1 MKKRN
6 LITALTIGTAIALAV
21 AGCGKKSEKTSDD
34 VKATESTTVYE
45 EATTAE
51 NGSQP
56 EEETK
61 ANTGDKILDAL
72 IDAGYDKDTEYETDD
87 NGTIFI
93 VEDGKKTEVETD
105 KDANIVP
112 VKDDGKADKETKP
125 EKETKNDNKADDS
138 NSNKTDN
145 KPAATKPAENKP
157 ANKPATPK
165 SITAKVSGT
174 HYVGDTL
181 SGSDFT
187 VTVTMSDGST
197 LTNPAG
203 WSASP
208 LKLSAESNKITVSYS
223 GISSDITVKAS
234 KKAAAKPAENKP
246 AAPAKTYSSDYEK
259 HFIENGGKYKTNS
272 DGTVTII
279 SGGIDGSGKL
289 MIPAKIDGKRVKDI
303 DGNVVKYTDKW
314 GDNYLSAYC
323 YSNGDGSGYDGRE
336 AGKKL
341 TSLYI
346 EEGSTMYLG
355 QYTFVGLNYCTYVY
369 IPKSITKIPG
379 SEWFNL
385 YHPVQKCKVIVNHPV
400 ETWPYGWITVDDVL
414 DGSDRCAV
422 WLDVVYS
429 D

>member
-34 VKATESTTVYE
+34 VKATENTTVYE
-45 EATTAE
+45 ETTAE

-61 ANTGDKILDAL
+61 ADTGDKILDAL
-72 IDAGYDKDTEYETDD
+72 IDAGYDEDTEYETDD
-87 NGTIFI
+87 NGTIFV

-125 EKETKNDNKADDS
+125 EKETKNDNKADDG

-246 AAPAKTYSSDYEK
+246 ATPAKTYSSDYEK

-303 DGNVVKYTDKW
+303 EQNVRKFTSKW
-314 GDNYLSAYC
+314 GDYYLSAYC
-323 YSNGDGSGYDGRE
+323 ISNADGSENDSGIR
-336 AGKKL
+336 L

-346 EEGSTMYLG
+346 EEGSTMDLG
-355 QYTFVGLNYCTYVY
+355 QNTFGGLNYCTYVY
-369 IPKSITKIPG
+369 IPKSITKIPE
-379 SEWFNL
+379 SDWL
-385 YHPVQKCKVIVNHPV
+385 SLAHPVQKCKVIVNHPV
-400 ETWPYGWITVDDVL
+400 ETWPYGYIMVYDVM

-429 D
+429 N

>member
-6 LITALTIGTAIALAV
+6 LITALTVGTAIALAFAV

-34 VKATESTTVYE
+34 VKVTESTTVYE
-45 EATTAE
+45 ETTTTE

-61 ANTGDKILDAL
+61 ADTGDKILDEL
-72 IDAGYDKDTEYETDD
+72 IDAGYDENTEYETDD

-112 VKDDGKADKETKP
+112 VKDNGKADKETKP

-138 NSNKTDN
+138 NKTDN
-145 KPAATKPAENKP
+145 KPAANKP
-157 ANKPATPK
+157 ASKPATPK

-223 GISSDITVKAS
+223 SISSTITVKAS

-289 MIPAKIDGKRVKDI
+289 MIPAKIDGKRVKNI
-303 DGNVVKYTDKW
+303 DENVVKYTSKW
-314 GDNYLSAYC
+314 GDNYLSTYC
-323 YSNGDGSGYDGRE
+323 YSNGDSSGYKGRE
-336 AGKKL
+336 SGKKL

-346 EEGSTMYLG
+346 EEGSTMDLG
-355 QYTFVGLNYCTYVY
+355 QNTFSGLNYCTYVY
-369 IPKSITKIPG
+369 IPKSITKIPESG
-379 SEWFNL
+379 WLNL

-400 ETWPYGWITVDDVL
+400 ETWPYGYIAVDDVM

-429 D
+429 N

>member
-6 LITALTIGTAIALAV
+6 LITALTVGTAIALAV

-34 VKATESTTVYE
+34 IKATESTTVYE
-45 EATTAE
+45 ETTTAE

-61 ANTGDKILDAL
+61 ADTGDKILDEL
-72 IDAGYDKDTEYETDD
+72 IDAGYDEDTEYETDD
-87 NGTIFI
+87 NGTIFV
-93 VEDGKKTEVETD
+93 VENGKKTEVETD

-112 VKDDGKADKETKP
+112 VKDNEKTDKETKP

-138 NSNKTDN
+138 SNKTDN
-145 KPAATKPAENKP
+145 KPAANKP
-157 ANKPATPK
+157 ASKPATPK

-208 LKLSAESNKITVSYS
+208 LKLSAESNKITVSYN
-223 GISSDITVKAS
+223 GILSAITVKAS
-234 KKAAAKPAENKP
+234 KKAATKPAENKP

-289 MIPAKIDGKRVKDI
+289 MIPAKIDGKRVKNISETVYNHPNEWGDWYTSAYAF
-303 DGNVVKYTDKW
+303 GNGEKVDVASWYTDKIT
-314 GDNYLSAYC
+314 GI
-323 YSNGDGSGYDGRE
+323 
-336 AGKKL
+336 
-341 TSLYI
+341 YI
-346 EEGSTMYLG
+346 EEGSTMDLG
-355 QYTFVGLNYCTYVY
+355 QNTFNYLNYCTYVY
-369 IPKSITKIPG
+369 IPKSITKIPSNG
-379 SEWFNL
+379 WLSL

-400 ETWPYGWITVDDVL
+400 ETWQYGLVMVYDVM

>member
-6 LITALTIGTAIALAV
+6 LITALTVGTAIALAV

-45 EATTAE
+45 EITTAE
-51 NGSQP
+51 NDSQP

-61 ANTGDKILDAL
+61 ADTGDKILDEL
-72 IDAGYDKDTEYETDD
+72 IDAGYDEDTEYETDD

-112 VKDDGKADKETKP
+112 VKDNGKADKETKP

-138 NSNKTDN
+138 NKTDN
-145 KPAATKPAENKP
+145 KPAANKP
-157 ANKPATPK
+157 ASKPATPK

-208 LKLSAESNKITVSYS
+208 LKLSAESNKITVSYN
-223 GISSDITVKAS
+223 GISSAITVKAS
-234 KKAAAKPAENKP
+234 KKAATKPAENKP

-289 MIPAKIDGKRVKDI
+289 MIPAKIENKRVKTI
-303 DGNVVKYTDKW
+303 DTTVVKYDDRW
-314 GDNYLSAYC
+314 GGDEKSVYAWGNGEVSKVTGHYSAKIT
-323 YSNGDGSGYDGRE
+323 GV
-336 AGKKL
+336 
-341 TSLYI
+341 YI
-346 EEGSTMYLG
+346 EEGSTIDLKCN
-355 QYTFVGLNYCTYVY
+355 TFAMLDYCTYVY
-369 IPKSITKIPG
+369 IPKSLKTIEDDWLSLGTPK
-379 SEWFNL
+379 
-385 YHPVQKCKVIVNHPV
+385 QKCKVIVNHPCSGD
-400 ETWPYGWITVDDVL
+400 WNNGGITVNDIM

-429 D
+429 N

>member
-21 AGCGKKSEKTSDD
+21 AGCGKKSEKTSGD
-34 VKATESTTVYE
+34 VKATENTTVYE
-45 EATTAE
+45 EITAE

-61 ANTGDKILDAL
+61 ADTGDKILDAL

-87 NGTIFI
+87 NGTIFV

-125 EKETKNDNKADDS
+125 EKETKNNNKADNS

-157 ANKPATPK
+157 ATPK
-165 SITAKVSGT
+165 SITVKVSGT

-234 KKAAAKPAENKP
+234 KKAAAKPTENKP

-289 MIPAKIDGKRVKDI
+289 MIPAKIDGKRVKDV
-303 DGNVVKYTDKW
+303 DHNVRKFTDKW
-314 GDNYLSAYC
+314 GDFYLTAYDN
-323 YSNGDGSGYDGRE
+323 SNADGGKYDSGIR
-336 AGKKL
+336 L

-346 EEGSTMYLG
+346 EEGSTMDLG
-355 QYTFVGLNYCTYVY
+355 EDTFIGLNYCTYVY
-369 IPKSITKIPG
+369 IPKSITKIPSNG
-379 SEWFNL
+379 WLSL
-385 YHPVQKCKVIVNHPV
+385 AHPVQKCKVIVNHPV
-400 ETWPYGWITVDDVL
+400 ETWQYGWVMVDDIM